1 MRADDGDIQ
10 VSRPT
15 IRNIVFDL
23 GNVVVRWDPVLI
35 SVRTFGEEKASPEF
49 VRSIFGHPLWLQLN
63 RGEIS
68 EEDAGQAYCEQFDLD
83 PRQMERFFFHVK
95 DSQALVPGTV
105 DLMARL
111 SAAGYRI
118 FALSDNVREIVFYL
132 RQKYDF
138 WRHFSG
144 AVISAELGVLKPD
157 ARIFAHLLNAFGLR
171 PEETIFLDDALRNV
185 EGARASNMHAVQF
198 VNASQA
204 EADLA
209 VLGVRP

>member
-1 MRADDGDIQ
+1 MEA
-10 VSRPT
+10 SRPT

-68 EEDAGQAYCEQFDLD
+68 EADAGQAYCDLLDLD

-111 SAAGYRI
+111 SSAGYRI
-118 FALSDNVREIVFYL
+118 FALSDNVREIVLYL

-138 WRHFSG
+138 WRHFEG

-157 ARIFAHLLNAFGLR
+157 ARIFAYLLDAFELEA
-171 PEETIFLDDALRNV
+171 EETIFLDDVPRNV
-185 EGARASNMHAVQF
+185 EAARATNMHAVQF
-198 VNASQA
+198 VSASQA
-204 EADLA
+204 ESDLVA
-209 VLGVRP
+209 FGVRL